1 MLKKLLLHCD
11 FVGVVW
17 LWGAN
22 CTMKKDTCCRTDLFL
37 FSLYAYTCCQ
47 HFPTFFS
54 LLNPRQCGPSLPL
67 HGNDLTK
74 FTSTPQPLYFAWA
87 FGSAWCNWP
96 INSFFFGSHD
106 YHFLGFLISK
116 TGLSLI
122 LLCWLLLAYSASEWC
137 SRVYSTPSSQSTY
150 LPRATLS
157 TPTPTMTTKYQ
168 QPPNILALVLCH
180 QRGKGGVPC
189 YSQSFKKFLISSPLS
204 LITLLRTLLK
214 IQTWLRIKSESLTW
228 SIIGF
233 KFPLQNPLLPLA
245 PSSPYSRF
253 SHTQFL
259 TRSMLSLAAEPSP
272 MLFLMLGCSFPPSL
286 TC

>member
-1 MLKKLLLHCD
+1 MILLGWFDCEVPTVLLKKTPATVLTCFSSHCV
-11 FVGVVW
+11 FTLAVNIFPLSSHFSTPCNVV
-17 LWGAN
+17 
-22 CTMKKDTCCRTDLFL
+22 
-37 FSLYAYTCCQ
+37 
-47 HFPTFFS
+47 
-54 LLNPRQCGPSLPL
+54 PSLPL

-74 FTSTPQPLYFAWA
+74 FMSTPQPLYFAWSLR
-87 FGSAWCNWP
+87 SAWCNWP

-116 TGLSLI
+116 TVLFLI

-137 SRVYSTPSSQSTY
+137 SRVCSTPSSQSTY

-168 QPPNILALVLCH
+168 QPPNILASVPCH
-180 QRGKGGVPC
+180 QRGKGGVLS
-189 YSQSFKKFLISSPLS
+189 YSQSFKNFLISSPLS

-228 SIIGF
+228 SIIGL

-245 PSSPYSRF
+245 PSSPYSCV
-253 SHTQFL
+253 SHTQCL
-259 TRSMLSLAAEPSP
+259 THSILSRAAEPSP
-272 MLFLMLGCSFPPSL
+272 MLFLVLGCSFPPSL
-286 TC
+286 TCYLLYQTSA

>member
-1 MLKKLLLHCD
+1 MILLGWFDCEVPTVLWKKTPAAVLTCFSSHCM
-11 FVGVVW
+11 FTLAVNIFP
-17 LWGAN
+17 LSS
-22 CTMKKDTCCRTDLFL
+22 R
-37 FSLYAYTCCQ
+37 FSTPGNVA
-47 HFPTFFS
+47 
-54 LLNPRQCGPSLPL
+54 PSLPL

-87 FGSAWCNWP
+87 LGSAWCNWP

-116 TGLSLI
+116 TVLFLI
-122 LLCWLLLAYSASEWC
+122 LLCWLLLAYSAS
-137 SRVYSTPSSQSTY
+137 RVCSTPSSQSTY

-157 TPTPTMTTKYQ
+157 TPMPTMTTKYQ

-180 QRGKGGVPC
+180 QRGKGGVLC

-286 TC
+286 TS